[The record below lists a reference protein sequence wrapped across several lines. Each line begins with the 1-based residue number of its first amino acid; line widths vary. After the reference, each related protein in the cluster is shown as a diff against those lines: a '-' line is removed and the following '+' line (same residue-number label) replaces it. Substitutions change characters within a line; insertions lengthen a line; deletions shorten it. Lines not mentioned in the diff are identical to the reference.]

1 MKTFQLYQTIFCF
14 GQIISIDSNSFGV
27 GLSINQLNDIK
38 HQFDQVNNVKS
49 KAAINKGIYQNKY
62 HNFSE
67 KFSLED
73 RLLLVRLYNRYTEE
87 NCMTFKTFA
96 RKFKKKANEW
106 INSNNEE
113 TMWEHEHIRKQKS
126 LEILEGMEGFQD
138 FADLE
143 SFTEEELLELLKSLE
158 NDEMLNEIENQIQSQ
173 SSSDNNESLVGT
185 EDDVTLENYFVNE
198 TNASDAQRQGQE
210 QSQQVRAE
218 IHTHNHY
225 YLIQQQDG
233 SIQVS
238 EYADLSRRQSLVY
251 FLKWFSSTQELSEFS
266 NTDPAMVQAMLNSTQ
281 SPVSSMTSSSCSCP
295 TSSSSSASPSPGM
308 MYPGAG
314 YPMIASAPDIRYVS
328 VRCCHLKHFETI
340 FLSLTTS
347 SPQQQ
352 SGVSTTV
359 TQTTLPPVQRPGE
372 ADCNQN

>member
-1 MKTFQLYQTIFCF
+1 MNTFQLYQTMFCF

-27 GLSINQLNDIK
+27 GLSINQLNNIK

-96 RKFKKKANEW
+96 RKFKRKANEW

-126 LEILEGMEGFQD
+126 LKLFDGMEGFQD
-138 FADLE
+138 FTDLE
-143 SFTEEELLELLKSLE
+143 SFTEEELLELLQSLE

-173 SSSDNNESLVGT
+173 SSIDNDSLST
-185 EDDVTLENYFVNE
+185 EDDDETLDNIFANE

-238 EYADLSRRQSLVY
+238 EYADTNRLYSL
-251 FLKWFSSTQELSEFS
+251 F
-266 NTDPAMVQAMLNSTQ
+266 
-281 SPVSSMTSSSCSCP
+281 C
-295 TSSSSSASPSPGM
+295 
-308 MYPGAG
+308 PGA
-314 YPMIASAPDIRYVS
+314 
-328 VRCCHLKHFETI
+328 VRVFQH
-340 FLSLTTS
+340 
-347 SPQQQ
+347 
-352 SGVSTTV
+352 
-359 TQTTLPPVQRPGE
+359 RPGHGSGHAE
-372 ADCNQN
+372 LHPVPRLLHDLLLLLVSLQRLLQPWPDHDVPKPRLPHGGLCPGH

>member
-38 HQFDQVNNVKS
+38 HQFDQVNDVKS

-126 LEILEGMEGFQD
+126 LELLEGMEGFQD

-143 SFTEEELLELLKSLE
+143 SFTEKELLELLQSLE

-173 SSSDNNESLVGT
+173 SSSDKESLGS
-185 EDDVTLENYFVNE
+185 EDDATHENHFVNG

-238 EYADLSRRQSLVY
+238 EYADLSRRHSLVY
-251 FLKWFSSTQELSEFS
+251 FSKEFPP
-266 NTDPAMVQAMLNSTQ
+266 TVR
-281 SPVSSMTSSSCSCP
+281 SCP
-295 TSSSSSASPSPGM
+295 
-308 MYPGAG
+308 
-314 YPMIASAPDIRYVS
+314 
-328 VRCCHLKHFETI
+328 
-340 FLSLTTS
+340 S
-347 SPQQQ
+347 SP
-352 SGVSTTV
+352 
-359 TQTTLPPVQRPGE
+359 TQTRPW
-372 ADCNQN
+372 CRPC

>member
-1 MKTFQLYQTIFCF
+1 MKTFNLYQIFVYI
-14 GQIISIDSNSFGV
+14 GQIISIDSNTFGV
-27 GLSINQLNDIK
+27 GLSINQLNNIK
-38 HQFDQVNNVKS
+38 QQFDQVNNVKS
-49 KAAINKGIYQNKY
+49 KAAIHKGIYQNKY

-126 LEILEGMEGFQD
+126 LDLLEGLDGVQD
-138 FADLE
+138 FTDLE
-143 SFTEEELLELLKSLE
+143 SFTEEELLELLQSLE

-173 SSSDNNESLVGT
+173 SSSDNETT
-185 EDDVTLENYFVNE
+185 EGLEEDETLDNYFANE

-238 EYADLSRRQSLVY
+238 EYSIRSRLHPKLFTLR
-251 FLKWFSSTQELSEFS
+251 SSQ
-266 NTDPAMVQAMLNSTQ
+266 
-281 SPVSSMTSSSCSCP
+281 
-295 TSSSSSASPSPGM
+295 
-308 MYPGAG
+308 
-314 YPMIASAPDIRYVS
+314 
-328 VRCCHLKHFETI
+328 
-340 FLSLTTS
+340 S
-347 SPQQQ
+347 SP
-352 SGVSTTV
+352 
-359 TQTTLPPVQRPGE
+359 TQTRPW
-372 ADCNQN
+372 CRPC

>member
-1 MKTFQLYQTIFCF
+1 MSGVECKFQCYGGWWRRGVAAVKRWQVSSKPQGVKLPGKNKGKLGETEKDCYYMNIDLNTMKTLELYQTLICL
-14 GQIISIDSNSFGV
+14 GQIISIDSNTFGV

-38 HQFDQVNNVKS
+38 QQFDQVNGVKT
-49 KAAINKGIYQNKY
+49 KAAISKGIYQNKY

-96 RKFKKKANEW
+96 RKFKRKANEW

-113 TMWEHEHIRKQKS
+113 IMWEHEHIRKQKS
-126 LEILEGMEGFQD
+126 LDLLEGMEGFQD
-138 FADLE
+138 FTDLE
-143 SFTEEELLELLKSLE
+143 SFTEEELLELLQSLE

-173 SSSDNNESLVGT
+173 SSSDSEPPGGSE
-185 EDDVTLENYFVNE
+185 EDANLDSYFANE

-238 EYADLSRRQSLVY
+238 EYSTDKCRLHSFY
-251 FLKWFSSTQELSEFS
+251 FL
-266 NTDPAMVQAMLNSTQ
+266 
-281 SPVSSMTSSSCSCP
+281 
-295 TSSSSSASPSPGM
+295 
-308 MYPGAG
+308 PGA
-314 YPMIASAPDIRYVS
+314 V
-328 VRCCHLKHFETI
+328 
-340 FLSLTTS
+340 
-347 SPQQQ
+347 
-352 SGVSTTV
+352 
-359 TQTTLPPVQRPGE
+359 
-372 ADCNQN
+372 